1 MRERAR
7 ACGWWVR
14 AERPGK
20 HRQSLREWESERDGN
35 AMTDQTN
42 WKRHAQ
48 KKVHGE
54 REWCESGAVHRAG
67 TSMIRKKE
75 RKRERNRSS
84 GRGCGG
90 GGTHRDCEI
99 KSQGTVA
106 FLNVN
111 QTKITHTHRLSE
123 INATEINHK
132 PNIYWIFSNN
142 RNKEHLTHSC
152 VQMGTW
158 L

>member
-1 MRERAR
+1 MRESACMRVVSESRATRQAQAKSERVRERAR
-7 ACGWWVR
+7 WKCNDRSNELKKAR
-14 AERPGK
+14 A
-20 HRQSLREWESERDGN
+20 
-35 AMTDQTN
+35 
-42 WKRHAQ
+42 

-75 RKRERNRSS
+75 RKRERKRSS

-111 QTKITHTHRLSE
+111 QTKITHTHTHTHRLSE

-132 PNIYWIFSNN
+132 PNIY
-142 RNKEHLTHSC
+142 
-152 VQMGTW
+152 
-158 L
+158 